1 MPENNTVLNYTDVFD
16 FAVSNVRNKIVEMIG
31 DLKYEIS
38 AGNFGKVSEV
48 LKIYLRESLSSPAV
62 RCIYPKQG
70 YSRKGE
76 GFEKLLIDNI
86 LNVSAEVE
94 SFAKLQERKH
104 SLNIAYRDRFGI
116 KRSYFPDFVVKTKEK
131 MYIVETKAEDEM
143 REAVEDQ
150 KHLVALKAKAALSW
164 CQTAGKVNIE
174 NQPKEWEYIV
184 VSEKTFK
191 NNSQLGFGAL
201 MEICRM
207 DTKRL
212 IDSHL
217 GRLL

>member
-1 MPENNTVLNYTDVFD
+1 M
-16 FAVSNVRNKIVEMIG
+16 
-31 DLKYEIS
+31 
-38 AGNFGKVSEV
+38 
-48 LKIYLRESLSSPAV
+48 
-62 RCIYPKQG
+62 
-70 YSRKGE
+70 
-76 GFEKLLIDNI
+76 
-86 LNVSAEVE
+86 
-94 SFAKLQERKH
+94 
-104 SLNIAYRDRFGI
+104 
-116 KRSYFPDFVVKTKEK
+116 
-131 MYIVETKAEDEM
+131 ETEAEDEM